1 MSKNFWG
8 KALLGAQKLGQA
20 VGDAASDA
28 AAATKKAAKI
38 SILKAEMNGIEEK
51 IGQAV
56 YTGGLT
62 PDNAEAAKLLAELVA
77 KHEELEKVQKEAE
90 ESDHEN
96 CTDPECEC
104 DCHDGESHCDDENC
118 NCDCACHDEKNLND
132 KDLKSAT
139 PVEVSEDETNVLSDE
154 DKEKYGNNENTDF
167 KSE

>member
-77 KHEELEKVQKEAE
+77 KHEELEKIQKEAE
-90 ESDHEN
+90 ECDHEN
-96 CTDPECEC
+96 CTDPEC
-104 DCHDGESHCDDENC
+104 DCHDGECHCDDENC

>member
-77 KHEELEKVQKEAE
+77 KHEELEKIQKEAE
-90 ESDHEN
+90 ECDHEN
-96 CTDPECEC
+96 CTDPEC
-104 DCHDGESHCDDENC
+104 DCHDGECHCDDENC

-139 PVEVSEDETNVLSDE
+139 PVEVSEEETNVLSDE